1 MKIQVILFGV
11 PKIIVDHETIE
22 FPFRKAEAIFYYLC
36 VRRRVTRDELVNL
49 FWSELKEETAKKN
62 LRNALYQIK
71 KTLGDT
77 VLKTPKRTIVE
88 LGDSVEIDCDVD
100 QLLEHKEIDAYIGPF
115 LQGYTVKNA
124 INFDEWMIG
133 FREHCR
139 ERFTEYAYEAVENDE
154 EDTNHLI
161 QTMQVVIKVDPY
173 DERAYRL
180 IMDAYARSGHVN
192 KSFKIFQSLKNILN
206 EDLGVEPDLETKSL
220 FEKLA
225 VQREEESAP
234 RQPTNMYGRKQ
245 ELETLNRGLRNYIAG
260 ISFKSILI
268 EGEAGIGKTTLL
280 ENFLESH
287 VFARVSEGTNVPIIL
302 NTICYQSEAAFYLK
316 PWHAILEQIIDLTNA
331 HDIFWP
337 VQWRRELLRI
347 FPSLAERLVIDEMDI
362 EQSISLSPTLQIHLL
377 EDIIGQLLGLIT
389 SRFKIVITVD
399 DLQWM
404 DEMSLAILTS
414 QMLQYGRDKLMFIGL
429 KRSGSSNVVRK
440 MKATLL
446 RNGLIDVIHLS
457 RFTKSDI
464 KAFLKQTDSSIGDE
478 EVLDAIYSETEGN
491 PFFIKE
497 YLIALSESETC
508 TMTTAMRN
516 IIEGRFNDLT
526 KDASN
531 LLDLIAC
538 FSDKIEFEA
547 LREVSGKSELEL
559 LELIDELQG
568 KNILLEGGESGQLS
582 FSHHKIREYIYEN
595 LNSTKRKVLNL
606 KIAEWFFQRIRN
618 YGYERVIYHYRKAE
632 EHVKAMKYHLIYIE
646 GFLNFEHELYPVI
659 DVSIDNKTLRLADN
673 NRVMLWFKEAESE
686 LEVLREQVRN
696 LTEVDYLKM
705 RLLLMQGRYYIREG
719 LYEIGRSAIDEL
731 IEIAKEHEDYAFML
745 KGIRQLVN
753 YAVQTYDEVQMNIWI
768 DKALSILSRF
778 ESKEEEGMIKRLRGL
793 ALMLMHRYDEAET
806 ELKEAIA
813 LFKALD
819 NRKGKYRLNIAACH
833 NYLGDLHRMQCK
845 FEDAMKSYELAIEI
859 SELSGVSRCTSIFLT
874 NAGQTAFDYGRKDEA
889 RAYFEE
895 AIRQFDVY
903 GTVWKRAIAEGYMA
917 LIKLEHNIL
926 DEAYAHLEF
935 SGMYAKKLK
944 NPYSIGIFN
953 KVRAKFKT
961 EIEKTGIGT
970 YPSII
975 SLDTEAYL
983 QLAYGYFRKSNS
995 EFEMEIQ

>member
-88 LGDSVEIDCDVD
+88 LGESVEIDCDVD
-100 QLLEHKEIDAYIGPF
+100 QLLENKEIDAYIGPF

-124 INFDEWMIG
+124 INFDDWMIG

-139 ERFTEYAYEAVENDE
+139 ERFTEYAYETVET
-154 EDTNHLI
+154 DTQDFNHLI

-225 VQREEESAP
+225 VQREEESTP
-234 RQPTNMYGRKQ
+234 RQPANMYGRKQ
-245 ELETLNRGLRNYIAG
+245 ELEILNRGLRNYTAD
-260 ISFKSILI
+260 ISYKSILI

-280 ENFLESH
+280 ENFLESQ
-287 VFARVSEGTNVPIIL
+287 VLGGDSESLKRPIVL
-302 NTICYQSEAAFYLK
+302 STICYQSEAAFYLK

-347 FPSLAERLVIDEMDI
+347 FPSLADRLVIDEMDI
-362 EQSISLSPTLQIHLL
+362 EQSISLSPTLQVHLL
-377 EDIIGQLLGLIT
+377 EDIISQLLGLIT
-389 SRFKIVITVD
+389 SKFKILITVD

-446 RNGLIDVIHLS
+446 RNGLVDVIHLS
-457 RFTKSDI
+457 RFTRSDI
-464 KAFLKQTDSSIGDE
+464 KAFLKQTDSNIGDDDI
-478 EVLDAIYSETEGN
+478 LDAIYSETEGN

-497 YLIALSESETC
+497 YLIALSDSEVC

-547 LREVSGKSELEL
+547 LREVSGKNELEL
-559 LELIDELQG
+559 LEFIDELQG

-595 LNSTKRKVLNL
+595 LNATKRKVLNL
-606 KIAEWFFQRIRN
+606 KIAEWFLQHIRS
-618 YGYERVIYHYRKAE
+618 YGYERVIYHYRQAE
-632 EHVKAMKYHLIYIE
+632 EFVKAMKYHLIYIE

-686 LEVLREQVRN
+686 LEVLREQVRSQ
-696 LTEVDYLKM
+696 TEIDYLKM

-753 YAVQTYDEVQMNIWI
+753 YAVQTYDEVLMNIWI
-768 DKALSILSRF
+768 DKALNILSKF

-793 ALMLMHRYDEAET
+793 ALMLMHRYDEAEI
-806 ELKEAIA
+806 ELKNAIA

-819 NRKGKYRLNIAACH
+819 NRRGKYRLNIAACH

-845 FEDAMKSYELAIEI
+845 FEEAMKSYELAIEI

-917 LIKLEHNIL
+917 LIKLERNIP

-961 EIEKTGIGT
+961 EIEKTGVKS

-975 SLDTEAYL
+975 SLDVL
-983 QLAYGYFRKSNS
+983 
-995 EFEMEIQ
+995 